1 MIDIKEIIK
10 KYPTG
15 GNFNS
20 EKSFNDLL
28 KNAERLFQEATI
40 ALSDEISGIRTNQ
53 FYNTALSAAFQ
64 VASNALIQPYA
75 DKDYLEDI
83 REAFLSSAVSVST
96 IRKVPNDE

>member
-1 MIDIKEIIK
+1 MKIKRTIK
-10 KYPTG
+10 RCDKRLKKAKDT
-15 GNFNS
+15 S
-20 EKSFNDLL
+20 EAIKAV
-28 KNAERLFQEATI
+28 AEA
-40 ALSDEISGIRTNQ
+40 AAEISSVLASEILGYDMGKGTQI
-53 FYNTALSAAFQ
+53 ALSAAFQ